1 MVKTAS
7 NGAKAQGETASN
19 DHMKPTARR
28 IDVGVLVK
36 LVLSRETANVDI
48 IHKPPEMRLANR

>member
-19 DHMKPTARR
+19 NHMKPTARR
-28 IDVGVLVK
+28 MDVGVLVK

-48 IHKPPEMRLANR
+48 INKPPEMCRANR